1 MKKYQNVSDE
11 DLIDLIH
18 QGNIEA
24 SQILFSRYYHYSWRL
39 GYEFDNEHP
48 DSGISLEDYRQVAFS
63 MVPACLKKFLT
74 GKSSF
79 YPYWKKSVQNE
90 LMEYFLENSYTANAK
105 LFKGVPL
112 DDDRYSILAEEIG
125 ETDFSVTEQIIKQEI
140 SLIKEI
146 VLKEFTSE
154 NDKEIINLFIRGLSF
169 EEIQEKT
176 DEKSRHAYYVI
187 ERFQKLFDKEMKKR
201 NYK

>member
-39 GYEFDNEHP
+39 GYEFDLEHP

-63 MVPACLKKFLT
+63 MVPICLKKFLD

-79 YPYWKKSVQNE
+79 YPYWKKSTQNE

-105 LFKGVPL
+105 VFKGVPL
-112 DDDRYSILAEEIG
+112 DDDRTSILAEEIG
-125 ETDFSVTEQIIKQEI
+125 GIDFSVTEQIIKQELN
-140 SLIKEI
+140 LIKEI
-146 VLKEFTSE
+146 VLKEFASE

-187 ERFQKLFDKEMKKR
+187 ERFQKSFGKEMKKR